1 MKLLIASDGSAMTS
15 RVARRFERA
24 AWYVFVDDGKG
35 VLDAVRNETPMD
47 HTRILARAV
56 REDISTVVTDKL
68 GKKTVRHLVSH
79 HLRAAFGR
87 GLTVREV
94 MEKSLRGE
102 LHSLTEEEL
111 QRQVDESSRPV
122 SMVPLARQV
131 RARREKTVSAA
142 GTPRGQHH
150 LQQYSGRGH

>member
-24 AWYVFVDDGKG
+24 LWYVFVEDGKG
-35 VLDAVRNETPMD
+35 ILDAVRNETPMD
-47 HTRILARAV
+47 HTRILARAA
-56 REDISTVVTDKL
+56 REDISIVVTDKL

-87 GLTVREV
+87 GMTVREV
-94 MEKSLRGE
+94 MEKSMRGE

-111 QRQVDESSRPV
+111 HQQVERPVRPV
-122 SMVPLARQV
+122 STLPVPRQK
-131 RARREKTVSAA
+131 RAPRTHTIAVG